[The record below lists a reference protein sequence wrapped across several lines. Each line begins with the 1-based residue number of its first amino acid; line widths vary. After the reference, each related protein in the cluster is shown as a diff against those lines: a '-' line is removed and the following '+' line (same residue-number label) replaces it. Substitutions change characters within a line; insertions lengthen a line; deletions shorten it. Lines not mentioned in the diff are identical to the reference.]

1 MNKMFNNVDLS
12 NLSNEEIVLAINE
25 LNEEKQRREKEKKY
39 QVALNLRNALREFLD
54 SGAEC
59 DYSTVY
65 YLSDCDLLSL
75 EVENDCD
82 WCLDDINYIEIDP
95 FDTSL
100 LREIMNELTRCLG
113 KLGE

>member
-1 MNKMFNNVDLS
+1 MSKIFNGIDLR
-12 NLSNEEIVLAINE
+12 NLDNEGLALAIKE

-59 DYSTVY
+59 DYSLVY
-65 YLSDCDLLSL
+65 GLSGCDLLDL
-75 EVENDCD
+75 EVECD
-82 WCLDDINYIEIDP
+82 ANWYKDDLNYVEIDP
-95 FDTSL
+95 FDTCL
-100 LREIMNELTRCLG
+100 LREIMNELTRSLG

>member
-1 MNKMFNNVDLS
+1 MSKMFNGIDLR
-12 NLSNEEIVLAINE
+12 NLDNEGLALAIKE

-59 DYSTVY
+59 DYSLVY
-65 YLSDCDLLSL
+65 GISGGDLLDI
-75 EVENDCD
+75 EVENDCE
-82 WCLDDINYIEIDP
+82 WYKDDLNYVEFDP
-95 FDTSL
+95 FETCL
-100 LREIMNELTRCLG
+100 LREIMNELTRSLG

>member
-1 MNKMFNNVDLS
+1 MNKIFNGVDLR
-12 NLSNEEIVLAINE
+12 NLDNEGLALAIKE

-59 DYSTVY
+59 DYSVVMA
-65 YLSDCDLLSL
+65 LSGCDLLDI
-75 EVENDCD
+75 EVDNVCD
-82 WCLDDINYIEIDP
+82 WYKDDLNYVEFDP
-95 FDTSL
+95 FDTSV
-100 LREIMNELTRCLG
+100 LREIMNELTRSLG

>member
-1 MNKMFNNVDLS
+1 MEKFFESSALS
-12 NLSNEEIVLAINE
+12 RMSNEDIALAINE

-59 DYSTVY
+59 DFSMVMG
-65 YLSDCDLLSL
+65 LSGCDLLDIA
-75 EVENDCD
+75 VECDCD
-82 WCLDDINYIEIDP
+82 YGREDINYVEFDP
-95 FDTSL
+95 FDTMIL
-100 LREIMNELTRCLG
+100 KEIMNELTRSLG

>member
-1 MNKMFNNVDLS
+1 MNKIFNGVDLR
-12 NLSNEEIVLAINE
+12 NLDNEGLALAIKE

-59 DYSTVY
+59 DYSVVY
-65 YLSDCDLLSL
+65 GMSGGELLGVEVESDCDYGT
-75 EVENDCD
+75 E
-82 WCLDDINYIEIDP
+82 DINYVEFDP
-95 FDTSL
+95 FDTMIL
-100 LREIMNELTRCLG
+100 KEIMNELTRSLG

>member
-1 MNKMFNNVDLS
+1 MEKYFEKIGLS
-12 NLSNEEIVLAINE
+12 NMSNEELALAIIE

-59 DYSTVY
+59 DYSLVY
-65 YLSDCDLLSL
+65 GISGGELLGIEVESDCDYGT
-75 EVENDCD
+75 E
-82 WCLDDINYIEIDP
+82 DINYVEFDP
-95 FDTSL
+95 FDTMIL
-100 LREIMNELTRCLG
+100 KEIMNELTRSLG

>member
-1 MNKMFNNVDLS
+1 MNKMFNGIDLR
-12 NLSNEEIVLAINE
+12 NLDNEGLALAIKE

-59 DYSTVY
+59 DYSVVY
-65 YLSDCDLLSL
+65 GMSGGELLDIDIDK
-75 EVENDCD
+75 DCD
-82 WCLDDINYIEIDP
+82 WYIDDLNYVEFDP
-95 FDTSL
+95 FDTSV
-100 LREIMNELTRCLG
+100 LREIMNELTRSLG

>member
-1 MNKMFNNVDLS
+1 MAKYFDKIGLS
-12 NLSNEEIVLAINE
+12 NMSNEEIVLAIND
-25 LNEEKQRREKEKKY
+25 LNEEKKRREQEKKY

-59 DYSTVY
+59 DYSVVMGI
-65 YLSDCDLLSL
+65 SGCDLLDI

-82 WCLDDINYIEIDP
+82 WYKDDLNYVEFDP
-95 FDTSL
+95 FDTSV
-100 LREIMNELTRCLG
+100 LREIMNELTRSLG

>member
-1 MNKMFNNVDLS
+1 MAKYFDKIGLS
-12 NLSNEEIVLAINE
+12 NMSNEEIVLAIND
-25 LNEEKQRREKEKKY
+25 LKEEKKRREQEKKY

-59 DYSTVY
+59 DYSVVMGI
-65 YLSDCDLLSL
+65 SGCDLLDI

-82 WCLDDINYIEIDP
+82 WYKDDLNYVEFDP
-95 FDTSL
+95 FDTSV
-100 LREIMNELTRCLG
+100 LREIMNELTRSLG

>member
-1 MNKMFNNVDLS
+1 MEKYFEKIGLS
-12 NLSNEEIVLAINE
+12 NMSNEELALAIKE

-59 DYSTVY
+59 DYSVVY
-65 YLSDCDLLSL
+65 GMSGCDLLDI
-75 EVENDCD
+75 EVECDCD
-82 WCLDDINYIEIDP
+82 YGKEDVNYVEFDP
-95 FDTSL
+95 FDSCL
-100 LREIMNELTRCLG
+100 LREILNELTRSLG

>member
-1 MNKMFNNVDLS
+1 MEKYFEKIGLS
-12 NLSNEEIVLAINE
+12 NMSNEELALAIKE
-25 LNEEKQRREKEKKY
+25 LNEEKKRREQEKKY

-59 DYSTVY
+59 DYSVVMGM
-65 YLSDCDLLSL
+65 SGCDLLDI

-82 WCLDDINYIEIDP
+82 WYKDDLNYVEFDP
-95 FDTSL
+95 FDTSV
-100 LREIMNELTRCLG
+100 LREIMNELTRSLG